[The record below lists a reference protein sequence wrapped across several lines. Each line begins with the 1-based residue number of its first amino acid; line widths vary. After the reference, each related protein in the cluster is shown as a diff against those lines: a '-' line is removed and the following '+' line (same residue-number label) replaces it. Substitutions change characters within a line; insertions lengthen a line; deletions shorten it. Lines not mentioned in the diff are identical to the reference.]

1 MSTASDLFPQIR
13 DNTTE
18 IANTPQQNIG
28 VAGSRVNITNTIK
41 SLDDFEEFLK
51 AELRVSDLSVDI
63 KPRSSHFEKIPN
75 NSKLTAE
82 EDE

>member
-13 DNTTE
+13 DNITE

-28 VAGSRVNITNTIK
+28 VAGSRVNITNTTK
-41 SLDDFEEFLK
+41 SQDDFEEFLK
-51 AELRVSDLSVDI
+51 AELRESDLSVDI

-75 NSKLTAE
+75 NSKLTAD